1 LDIDGCGLLKRLGL
15 EKLPHLRTI
24 SIYSCGELR
33 ELEVGSGGFPMLES
47 LDLQWCPN
55 VESIVGPHDAWN
67 EKTMPKLQLLEIVDY
82 PLVRR
87 LPRRIEKISKL
98 HKIIGEVDW
107 WQKLIWEDDNVKNN
121 LSHIL
126 IEWK

>member
-1 LDIDGCGLLKRLGL
+1 
-15 EKLPHLRTI
+15 
-24 SIYSCGELR
+24 
-33 ELEVGSGGFPMLES
+33 
-47 LDLQWCPN
+47 
-55 VESIVGPHDAWN
+55 VGPHDVWN
-67 EKTMPKLQLLEIVDY
+67 EKTMPKLQLLKIVGC

-87 LPRRIEKISKL
+87 LPRGIEKLSKL
-98 HKIIGEVDW
+98 HQIIGEVEW